1 MTAKQLTLAALAAA
15 SAFLSGAVVAQTAA
29 DDAAAAQAEMREKID
44 AATAADDKFHANRT
58 EANMRA
64 RDQAEAEAAA
74 AIKAAHEKMDEAQAV
89 EESAASTEEPR

>member
-1 MTAKQLTLAALAAA
+1 MTAKQLILATITAATAL
-15 SAFLSGAVVAQTAA
+15 LSGAVVAQTAT
-29 DDAAAAQAEMREKID
+29 DDAAAAQADMREKID

-89 EESAASTEEPR
+89 EPSGASTEEPR

>member
-1 MTAKQLTLAALAAA
+1 MSAKHLTLAALAAA

-74 AIKAAHEKMDEAQAV
+74 AIKAAHEKIDEAQAV
-89 EESAASTEEPR
+89 EESGANTEEPR

>member
-1 MTAKQLTLAALAAA
+1 MTAKHLIFATLAAA
-15 SAFLSGAVVAQTAA
+15 STFLSGPVVAQTAA
-29 DDAAAAQAEMREKID
+29 EEAAAAEANMREKIN

-74 AIKAAHEKMDEAQAV
+74 AIQAAHQKMDEAQAV
-89 EESAASTEEPR
+89 EESEASRR